1 MKLSKLDLHIE
12 ILKTIDQRRLPQLT
26 IAQDGA
32 NVNLDQLRE
41 QIDFLM
47 KQGLVYQRK
56 TRKSSCLQKH
66 TARHKRPQLLRE
78 SPTNNCRG
86 SNTLNVNKTG
96 SPEKGVPKPKPGE

>member
-56 TRKSSCLQKH
+56 TRNQVAFKNTQ
-66 TARHKRPQLLRE
+66 
-78 SPTNNCRG
+78 RG
-86 SNTLNVNKTG
+86 ISVLNYFENRRRTTVGEATL
-96 SPEKGVPKPKPGE
+96 